1 MNRFTVLLRKEW
13 LDAKRSYKLL
23 WLPVVF
29 MFLGILQPLTSFY
42 LPEILKMAGGLPD
55 GMAITL
61 PELTASEVLASALT
75 DQFDTNWA

>member
-1 MNRFTVLLRKEW
+1 
-13 LDAKRSYKLL
+13 
-23 WLPVVF
+23 